1 MKELGHLLREDT
13 AGDPTGRRGLW
24 TGKRLRQL
32 SAELGQLGIT
42 VSPNTVRRLL
52 DQLGYAL
59 HANAKT
65 LSSGSEYRDEQFG
78 CIAGQKKR
86 FMARGMPIIS
96 VDTKKK
102 ELVGNFKNAGRVWS
116 QEAVPV
122 NDHDFRSQGLGMANP
137 YGIYDLTANQ
147 GSVFVGTT
155 HDTPLFAAD
164 NVARWWRYS
173 GSKHYPDASQ
183 LLILADSGGSNGARV
198 RAWKYGLQRLVVDRF
213 GLEVTVCHFPT
224 GASKW
229 NPIEHRLFSEISK
242 HWAGCPLDSY
252 DTILDLIQGTTTQ
265 TGLQVR
271 SYLVNKEYPTG
282 QKISHQQMQQ
292 VSLLKHPVLPQ
303 WNYTLRPNQ
312 NRN

>member
-1 MKELGHLLREDT
+1 
-13 AGDPTGRRGLW
+13 
-24 TGKRLRQL
+24 
-32 SAELGQLGIT
+32 LGIT

-65 LSSGSEYRDEQFG
+65 LSPCSEYRDEQFG
-78 CIAGQKKR
+78 RIAGQKKR
-86 FMARGMPIIS
+86 FLARGMPMIS

-116 QEAVPV
+116 QKAVPV

-155 HDTPLFAAD
+155 HDTPLFAAE